1 MCRAVTLI
9 LILVSYLCDRLPLWL
24 PRCLLSKCDSRDS
37 HQLQR
42 QMLVSKVAIWTFV
55 LSVKVASRLGTA
67 KHAMITREAI
77 RISPTKPTTLPNNI
91 TTEPV
96 FVEKR
101 LSFSSKSNK
110 STDEMIIERTTT
122 SQTSAVTVQSQNIS
136 TQISEQKVNTSTAT
150 SANCSVPATYGVV
163 KVRFHVELSI
173 LLSTVAAVI
182 VVVSFLIVFGRC
194 KSSTYGNYDPS
205 ETSNEIFI

>member
-1 MCRAVTLI
+1 
-9 LILVSYLCDRLPLWL
+9 
-24 PRCLLSKCDSRDS
+24 
-37 HQLQR
+37 
-42 QMLVSKVAIWTFV
+42 
-55 LSVKVASRLGTA
+55 
-67 KHAMITREAI
+67 
-77 RISPTKPTTLPNNI
+77 
-91 TTEPV
+91 
-96 FVEKR
+96 
-101 LSFSSKSNK
+101 
-110 STDEMIIERTTT
+110 MIIERTTT
-122 SQTSAVTVQSQNIS
+122 SQTSAVIVQSQNASTEIS
-136 TQISEQKVNTSTAT
+136 DQKVNTSTAI